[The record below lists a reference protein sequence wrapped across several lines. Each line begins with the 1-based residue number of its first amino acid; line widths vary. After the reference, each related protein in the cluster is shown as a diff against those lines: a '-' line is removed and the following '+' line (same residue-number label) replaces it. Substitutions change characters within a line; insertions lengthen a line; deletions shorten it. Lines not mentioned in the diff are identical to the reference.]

1 MKELFYHETKV
12 YLFLF
17 TDKVYF
23 VSGQKNDSGMPVIK
37 RNVFCRQDI
46 YSKPELKKTF

>member
-23 VSGQKNDSGMPVIK
+23 VSGQKNDSGVPVIK
-37 RNVFCRQDI
+37 RNVYSLFCRQDKNHI
-46 YSKPELKKTF
+46 ASRS